1 MKKLIIFGIGE
12 IGELSYYYFT
22 NDSEYEVVAFT
33 VDKNYISQ
41 NNFCNLPLIDFEKI
55 KTLYPPNSFK
65 IFIAIGYN
73 KMNKIR
79 EEKYFL
85 AKKLGYSFAS
95 YISSRA
101 TILTNH
107 PIGNNCLI
115 LENNTIQ
122 PHVKIKDNI
131 ILWSGN
137 HIGHGTKIDNNCY
150 ISSQVVVSGNVH
162 IKSNVFIGINA
173 SIRDSITIEKESL
186 IGAGSVIM
194 EDTTPKG
201 VYVPEK
207 AKLLNKKSDEIII
220 SPNNLEDKIK

>member
-12 IGELSYYYFT
+12 IGKLSYYYFT

-33 VDKNYISQ
+33 IDKSYISQ
-41 NNFCNLPLIDFEKI
+41 NKFCNLPLIEFENI
-55 KTLYPPNSFK
+55 KNLYPPDSFK

-85 AKKLGYSFAS
+85 AKQLGYSFAS
-95 YISSRA
+95 YISSSA
-101 TILTNH
+101 IILTNY
-107 PIGNNCLI
+107 PVGNNCLI

-122 PHVKIKDNI
+122 PYVKIKNNI

-137 HIGHGTKIDNNCY
+137 HIGHGSKIDDNCY

-162 IKSNVFIGINA
+162 IKSNVFIGVNA
-173 SIRDSITIEKESL
+173 SIRDSITIERESL
-186 IGAGSVIM
+186 IGAGAVIM
-194 EDTTPKG
+194 ENTTPKG

-207 AKLLNKKSDEIII
+207 AKLLKKKSDEIII
-220 SPNNLEDKIK
+220 SPNYLENKIK